1 MLSVTKRIVLTKRI
15 AMKNSIDCKA
25 AKMAI
30 RDTLDIVGGKWK
42 FILIAALY
50 DNPMKFN
57 ELSRECSI
65 SPRILSKELLEL
77 EQNGLVNRKVCD
89 TKPVTVEYSIT
100 EYCKTL
106 DKLIIEMQ
114 NWGLAHREYVKKL

>member
-1 MLSVTKRIVLTKRI
+1 MSQNV
-15 AMKNSIDCKA
+15 DCKA
-25 AKMAI
+25 AKLAI

-42 FILIAALY
+42 FILIASLY

-57 ELSRECSI
+57 EISRECNI

-89 TKPVTVEYSIT
+89 TKPVTVEYSLT
-100 EYCKTL
+100 AYSKTL

-114 NWGLAHREYVKKL
+114 NWGLAHRAYVKNL

>member
-1 MLSVTKRIVLTKRI
+1 MDNT
-15 AMKNSIDCKA
+15 IDCKT
-25 AKMAI
+25 AKLAI

-42 FILIAALY
+42 FILIATLY

-57 ELSRECSI
+57 EISRECNI

-77 EQNGLVNRKVCD
+77 EQNGLVNRKVCA
-89 TKPVTVEYSIT
+89 TKPVTVEYSLT
-100 EYCKTL
+100 DYSKTL

-114 NWGLAHREYVKKL
+114 NWGLAHREYIKKL